1 MFQTRDWNSG
11 GVYIALIMGVI
22 SVGMLVGI
30 VVGIVVRI
38 VVGIVVRI
46 LGVILICE
54 RVEYIFT

>member
-11 GVYIALIMGVI
+11 AVYIALIMGVI

-38 VVGIVVRI
+38 VVRI
-46 LGVILICE
+46 LGLILICE
-54 RVEYIFT
+54 SVEYVFT